1 LLNIRKRLLVFD
13 GANGIRK
20 RSLLV
25 DGANGLRIAAADG
38 IDFAG

>member
-1 LLNIRKRLLVFD
+1 LLNIRKRLFSFD
-13 GANGIRK
+13 GANGIRQ